1 MVQVAF
7 YKGRT
12 RFFNKAVAWW
22 TRGPYSHCELIVD
35 GKSYSASFMDGGVR
49 VKEITYDPEH
59 WDIVDVPWADAE
71 KAVAWFVAHMGQKY
85 DVIGLVGFVA
95 RRVEDD
101 RSKYFCS
108 EAVSAALGF
117 SDGWRFDPNTFYPS
131 LVLANEA
138 AKK

>member
-1 MVQVAF
+1 M
-7 YKGRT
+7 
-12 RFFNKAVAWW
+12 
-22 TRGPYSHCELIVD
+22 
-35 GKSYSASFMDGGVR
+35 
-49 VKEITYDPEH
+49 
-59 WDIVDVPWADAE
+59 PWADAE
-71 KAVAWFVAHMGQKY
+71 KAVAWFVTHMGQKY

-117 SDGWRFDPNTFYPS
+117 ADGWRFDPNTFYPS